1 MTSRHWRLGLI
12 ALAAFDAAFVLGY
25 VFPALHHPV
34 ALAISPVLGVGLAM
48 AVEGWSRR
56 RIVIATG
63 IALVL
68 MLPLMISP
76 TYLGRLF

>member
-1 MTSRHWRLGLI
+1 MTSCVWRPALI
-12 ALAAFDAAFVLGY
+12 AVAAFDAAFVLGY
-25 VFPALHHPV
+25 VFPAFHHPV
-34 ALAISPVLGVGLAM
+34 ALAISPLLGVGLAM

-56 RIVIATG
+56 RILLATG

-76 TYLGRLF
+76 TYLARLF